1 MTRPERLMTIVSTKG
16 QVILPKSI
24 RRQRRWEAG
33 TRLVVEE
40 TPEGVLLKAAP
51 LFAETRPEDVY
62 GSLPYQGAP
71 KTLEEMEAGIVA
83 EAKRRHAR
91 D

>member
-1 MTRPERLMTIVSTKG
+1 
-16 QVILPKSI
+16 
-24 RRQRRWEAG
+24 
-33 TRLVVEE
+33 VEE

-51 LFAETRPEDVY
+51 LFAESRPEDVY

-71 KTLEEMEAGIVA
+71 KSLEDMEASIMT